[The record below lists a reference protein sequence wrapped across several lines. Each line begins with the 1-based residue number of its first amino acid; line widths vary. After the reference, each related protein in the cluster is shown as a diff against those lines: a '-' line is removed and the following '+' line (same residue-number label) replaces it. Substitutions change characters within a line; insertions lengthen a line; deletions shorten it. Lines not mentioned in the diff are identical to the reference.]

1 MKEDLWHSEKD
12 KRHYKILVLCPIFD
26 SVTVNGDLNV
36 MTEAYMEIVKSIRA

>member
-1 MKEDLWHSEKD
+1 MP
-12 KRHYKILVLCPIFD
+12 PIFD